1 MQEIHLMS
9 EVDLITLIC
18 LVDNLVLLCDLCTII
33 RKKHKNSSP
42 NIIYKSLQRANIIN
56 QLSNHYLRWTN

>member
-33 RKKHKNSSP
+33 RKKHKNTKTVLQTLFTNLCKGQILLISCQ
-42 NIIYKSLQRANIIN
+42 III
-56 QLSNHYLRWTN
+56 